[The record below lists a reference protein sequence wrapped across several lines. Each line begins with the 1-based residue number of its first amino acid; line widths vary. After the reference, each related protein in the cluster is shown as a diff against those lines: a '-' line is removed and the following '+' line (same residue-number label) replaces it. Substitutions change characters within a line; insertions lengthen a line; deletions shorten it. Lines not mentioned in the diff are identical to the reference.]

1 MPGLSR
7 PAARLVVLVA
17 AALSLALLWPQEP
30 RGWRAAVPAAVE
42 VRASGC
48 GLGEQRGSGAVVADG
63 RVATVAH
70 LVAGAEAV
78 VVRDARGRR
87 RPARLLALDVE
98 RDLALLQV
106 EGLAG
111 EPLVPGEPEAGR
123 EGRVLR
129 FTTAG
134 FDPTAFRLVRRVRAR
149 IADVYGSRT
158 AERDALEIAA
168 AVDPGD
174 SGAALVDDAGALVGI
189 VFASSRQVK
198 GRAYAVAAAEIHP
211 LLSSTRSAPRRP
223 GPCP

>member
-1 MPGLSR
+1 M
-7 PAARLVVLVA
+7 
-17 AALSLALLWPQEP
+17 
-30 RGWRAAVPAAVE
+30 
-42 VRASGC
+42 
-48 GLGEQRGSGAVVADG
+48 
-63 RVATVAH
+63 
-70 LVAGAEAV
+70 

-134 FDPTAFRLVRRVRAR
+134 FDPTAFRLVRKVRAR

-198 GRAYAVAAAEIHP
+198 GRAYAVAAAELHP
-211 LLSSTRSAPRRP
+211 LLSFTRSAPRRP

>member
-1 MPGLSR
+1 M
-7 PAARLVVLVA
+7 
-17 AALSLALLWPQEP
+17 LWPQATP
-30 RGWRAAVPAAVE
+30 GWQVAVPGAVE

-48 GLGEQRGSGAVVADG
+48 GPGDRRGSGAIVAEG

-78 VVRDARGRR
+78 VVRSAGGRP

-106 EGLAG
+106 EGLVG
-111 EPLVPGEPEAGR
+111 EPLARGKLKAGR

-134 FDPTAFRLVRRVRAR
+134 FDPTAFRLSRRVRAR
-149 IADVYGSRT
+149 IPDLYGSRT
-158 AERDALEIAA
+158 VGRDALEIVA

-189 VFASSRQVK
+189 VFASSRRVE
-198 GRAYAVAAAEIHP
+198 GRSYAVAASELGP
-211 LLSSTRSAPRRP
+211 LLSSTRSAPPRP